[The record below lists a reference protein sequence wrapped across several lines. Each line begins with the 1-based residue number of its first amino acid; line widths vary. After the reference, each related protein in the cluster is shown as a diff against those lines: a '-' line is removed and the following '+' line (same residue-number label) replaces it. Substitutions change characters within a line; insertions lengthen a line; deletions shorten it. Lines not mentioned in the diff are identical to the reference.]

1 MSVLGAANFQGNKCM
16 SNNLIAEVERQRH
29 DVVVDTYTATWNEL
43 IDQFKKHD
51 IAIDPLYQRA
61 FRWTMDQQT
70 QYLESLL
77 LSIPTQPIF
86 LAETEDAKFEV
97 IDGLQRFSSVLKFFA
112 LDVFEEEGAGAY
124 GISLDNPPDN
134 NVSIPSVLTLAPI
147 LSGLEGLTS
156 ESLPETLV
164 RTLRY
169 ARIQVILI
177 QRKSSELAKYHVF
190 MRLNRAGTTLAN
202 QEIRNCSARLFRSGF
217 ADTLMELAGNDD
229 VISAMRLSESD
240 RRAMGIQENILRLIA
255 FIYFKP
261 DTQRIDEF
269 LDRAMYLAS
278 SGDFNFTPKM
288 RLAILRTF
296 RLIAEAYPN
305 GEAFRF
311 RKAGAFK
318 GAFSTNL
325 FDIVACGVYSN
336 LRNLEAAGAKAL
348 RSRIAKMHA
357 MDDAIAL
364 TGAGSNT
371 KAKMLGRVQFGRSW
385 FS

>member
-1 MSVLGAANFQGNKCM
+1 M
-16 SNNLIAEVERQRH
+16 SNNLIAEVEKQRH

-43 IDQFKKHD
+43 LDQYKKHD
-51 IAIDPLYQRA
+51 ISIDPLYQRA

-86 LAETEDAKFEV
+86 LAETDDAKFEV

-112 LDVFEEEGAGAY
+112 SDVFEEEGPEAY
-124 GISLDNPPDN
+124 GVNLDNPPEN
-134 NVSIPSVLTLAPI
+134 NVSIPSELTLAPI
-147 LSGLEGLTS
+147 LKGLEGLTL

-202 QEIRNCSARLFRSGF
+202 QEIRNCSARLFRSAF
-217 ADTLMELAGNDD
+217 ADTLMGLAANAD
-229 VISAMRLSESD
+229 VIAALRLSDSD
-240 RRAMGIQENILRLIA
+240 RRAMGVQENILRLIA
-255 FIYFKP
+255 FSYFKP
-261 DTQRIDEF
+261 DSQRIDEF

-278 SGDFNFTPKM
+278 SGDFNFTPRMKSSVQ
-288 RLAILRTF
+288 RTF
-296 RLIAEAYPN
+296 SLISEAYPN

-311 RKAGAFK
+311 KKDGAFK

-325 FDIVACGVYSN
+325 FDIVACGVYLN
-336 LRNLEAAGAKAL
+336 LKSVEAAGAKSL
-348 RSRIAKMHA
+348 RSKISKMHSVKE
-357 MDDAIAL
+357 AIAL

-371 KAKMLGRVQFGRSW
+371 KAKMLGRVEFGKRW
-385 FS
+385 FR

>member
-1 MSVLGAANFQGNKCM
+1 MS
-16 SNNLIAEVERQRH
+16 SNLIAEVEKQRH

-43 IDQFKKHD
+43 LDQFKKHD
-51 IAIDPLYQRA
+51 ISIDPLYQRA

-86 LAETEDAKFEV
+86 LAETDDAKFEV

-112 LDVFEEEGAGAY
+112 SDVFEEEGAEAY
-124 GISLDNPPDN
+124 GVNLENPPDN
-134 NVSIPSVLTLAPI
+134 NVSIPSELTAAPI
-147 LSGLEGLTS
+147 LEGLEGLTL
-156 ESLPETLV
+156 ETLPETLV

-190 MRLNRAGTTLAN
+190 MRLNRAGTTLSN
-202 QEIRNCSARLFRSGF
+202 QEIRNCSARLFRSAF
-217 ADTLMELAGNDD
+217 ADVLMELANDED
-229 VISAMRLSESD
+229 VISALKLSDAD

-255 FIYFKP
+255 FSNFKP
-261 DTQRIDEF
+261 ETQRIDEF

-278 SGDFNFTPKM
+278 SGEFSFTPRM
-288 RLAILRTF
+288 RSAVLRTF
-296 RLIAEAYPN
+296 TLISSAYPN

-311 RKAGAFK
+311 RKDGIFK

-325 FDIVACGVYSN
+325 FDIVACGVYQN
-336 LRNLEAAGAKAL
+336 LKSVEASGAKSL
-348 RSRIAKMHA
+348 RSKISKMHGVKEA
-357 MDDAIAL
+357 LAL

-371 KAKMLGRVQFGRSW
+371 KAKMLGRVAFGRHW
-385 FS
+385 FR

>member
-1 MSVLGAANFQGNKCM
+1 
-16 SNNLIAEVERQRH
+16 VEKQRH

-43 IDQFKKHD
+43 LDQFKKHD
-51 IAIDPLYQRA
+51 ISIDPLYQRA

-112 LDVFEEEGAGAY
+112 SEVFEEEGAEAY
-124 GISLDNPPDN
+124 GVNLENPRDN
-134 NVSIPSVLTLAPI
+134 NVSIPSQLTVAPI
-147 LSGLEGLTS
+147 LEGLEGLTLDS
-156 ESLPETLV
+156 MPETLV

-190 MRLNRAGTTLAN
+190 MRLNRAGTTLSN
-202 QEIRNCSARLFRSGF
+202 QEIRNCSARLFRSAF
-217 ADTLMELAGNDD
+217 ADVLMDLANDAD
-229 VISAMRLSESD
+229 VISALRLSDAD
-240 RRAMGIQENILRLIA
+240 RRAMGVQESILRLIA
-255 FIYFKP
+255 FSNFEP
-261 DTQRIDEF
+261 ETQRIDEF
-269 LDRAMYLAS
+269 LDRAMYLAA
-278 SGDFNFTPKM
+278 SGKFNFTSKM
-288 RLAILRTF
+288 KSAVLKTF
-296 RLIAEAYPN
+296 ELISEAYPN

-311 RKAGAFK
+311 QKGGIFK

-325 FDIVACGVYSN
+325 FDIVACGVYQN
-336 LRNLEAAGAKAL
+336 LRSVEAAGAKAL
-348 RSRIAKMHA
+348 RSKIFKMHSV
-357 MDDAIAL
+357 DEAIAL

-371 KAKMLGRVQFGRSW
+371 KAKMLGRVEFGRRW
-385 FS
+385 FR

>member
-1 MSVLGAANFQGNKCM
+1 
-16 SNNLIAEVERQRH
+16 LIAEVEMQRH
-29 DVVVDTYTATWNEL
+29 NVVVDTYTATWNEL
-43 IDQFKKHD
+43 LDQFKKHD
-51 IAIDPLYQRA
+51 ISIDPSYQRA

-112 LDVFEEEGAGAY
+112 SDVFDEEGASAY
-124 GISLDNPPDN
+124 GVNLDNPQEN
-134 NVSIPSVLTLAPI
+134 NVSIPSELTLAPI
-147 LSGLEGLTS
+147 LTGLAGLTS
-156 ESLPETLV
+156 ESMPETLV

-190 MRLNRAGTTLAN
+190 MRLNRAGSTLAN

-217 ADTLMELAGNDD
+217 ADTLMELAANQEI
-229 VISAMRLSESD
+229 VSALRLSETE
-240 RRAMGIQENILRLIA
+240 RRAMGVQENILRLIA
-255 FIYFKP
+255 FSNFTP
-261 DTQRIDEF
+261 ETQRIDEF
-269 LDRAMYLAS
+269 LDQAMYMAS
-278 SGDFNFTPKM
+278 SGDFSFTARM
-288 RLAILRTF
+288 RSSVLRTF
-296 RLIAEAYPN
+296 EAIAEAYPN

-311 RKAGAFK
+311 RKDGVFK

-325 FDIVACGVYSN
+325 FDIVACGVYAN
-336 LRNLEAAGAKAL
+336 LKRVEAGGVKAL
-348 RSRIAKMHA
+348 RSRIVKMHSVKE
-357 MDDAIAL
+357 AIAL

-371 KAKMLGRVQFGRSW
+371 KAKMLGRVEFGRNW